1 MNKIVCILLS
11 LLAMAHSCRGDW
23 IVALPAPVPAANST
37 IVLGIPT
44 KFGVAILTDGAKRLT
59 WVSRGGQILLDA
71 RSDETLTSLA
81 SLGGAD
87 YVTILNERQV
97 CASGRRLT
105 LFTVLDPPHKYSVVV
120 YTNVSSQMY
129 RNGLNADP
137 TGFYSFSYSSEE
149 WALKRTDFPVIPGY
163 GTTKLRIETSDSV
176 NGPWDIYSE
185 IPIITNAA
193 PQFFRMALERGKS
206 GVSETLGIQKAP

>member
-1 MNKIVCILLS
+1 
-11 LLAMAHSCRGDW
+11 MAHSCRGDW
-23 IVALPAPVPAANST
+23 IVALPEPFPAANST
-37 IVLGIPT
+37 LSLGIPT
-44 KFGVAILTDGAKRLT
+44 KFGVAVLLDAGKRLI

-71 RSDETLTSLA
+71 RSDETLTSIANLA
-81 SLGGAD
+81 GAE

-97 CASGRRLT
+97 FAVSGRRLT
-105 LFTVLDPPHKYSVVV
+105 LFTVLDPPHKHSVVV

-137 TGFYSFSYSSEE
+137 TGFYTILGVSPEN
-149 WALKRTDFPVIPGY
+149 WVLKRTDFPVIPGY

-176 NGPWDIYSE
+176 NGPWDIHSE
-185 IPIITNAA
+185 IPILTNAA